1 VLHGIPN
8 PFGCA
13 LSPPDIKDPLCF
25 YYSNYARRMLA
36 LCIGVKL
43 NCTLELREPADN
55 RAVVRT
61 VPYHLLRPGLKV
73 FRTVPYILWGTRILP
88 CCGCSRFTKQGVPG
102 KPYDERRSRRGQ
114 AVLPL
119 AWRLDAARSLRVTEA
134 RYACKRRRAPPMS
147 IPSSIVGVHTSTLR
161 VRWRSW
167 KSCSKRR
174 RSSLGTWAECSSAT
188 AVTCSPSRIWYSLR
202 NKFDP

>member
-73 FRTVPYILWGTRILP
+73 FRTVPYILWGLGSFRVA
-88 CCGCSRFTKQGVPG
+88 GV
-102 KPYDERRSRRGQ
+102 
-114 AVLPL
+114 
-119 AWRLDAARSLRVTEA
+119 LD
-134 RYACKRRRAPPMS
+134 
-147 IPSSIVGVHTSTLR
+147 
-161 VRWRSW
+161 
-167 KSCSKRR
+167 
-174 RSSLGTWAECSSAT
+174 
-188 AVTCSPSRIWYSLR
+188 SPSKACLANPTTRDTRGGAKQSYPSPAL
-202 NKFDP
+202 P